1 MGRTLPQ
8 TCKSQL
14 ECWKASL
21 HSNFKLQLENF
32 PSRGAIRKMSKIL
45 TVLKCAYLCLV
56 EFLSTVK
63 SGQAVLDSTWH
74 KPTLLGISQV
84 FL

>member
-1 MGRTLPQ
+1 
-8 TCKSQL
+8 
-14 ECWKASL
+14 
-21 HSNFKLQLENF
+21 
-32 PSRGAIRKMSKIL
+32 MSKKL

-56 EFLSTVK
+56 EFLRTVK
-63 SGQAVLDSTWH
+63 SGQAVLDGTWH

>member
-1 MGRTLPQ
+1 
-8 TCKSQL
+8 
-14 ECWKASL
+14 
-21 HSNFKLQLENF
+21 
-32 PSRGAIRKMSKIL
+32 MSKKL
-45 TVLKCAYLCLV
+45 TVLKRAYLCLV
-56 EFLSTVK
+56 EFLRTVK